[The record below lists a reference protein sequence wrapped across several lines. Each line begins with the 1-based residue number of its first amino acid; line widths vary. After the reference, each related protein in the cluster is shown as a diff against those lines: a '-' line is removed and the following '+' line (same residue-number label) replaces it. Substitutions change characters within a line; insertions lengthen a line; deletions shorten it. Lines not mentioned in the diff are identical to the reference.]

1 MVHAISPKSRVES
14 LANDA
19 VEPFGTDIMIDRVTV
34 AVEDSHKVRTIASL
48 IESAEVVNTRAF
60 SDQTTEKA
68 VDVSKEMSEEI
79 ENVVDEVVAEECREV
94 IDESGPSW
102 WEESDVI
109 MEVMVHEAVEEAAA
123 WLSDHPNAAD
133 RAGVDVEAE
142 ADTAPREPPAHE
154 PSHTS
159 DAATET
165 H

>member
-48 IESAEVVNTRAF
+48 IESAEIVDTRAF

-79 ENVVDEVVAEECREV
+79 GNVVDEVVAEECREV

-109 MEVMVHEAVEEAAA
+109 MEEMVHEAVEEAAA
-123 WLSDHPNAAD
+123 WLSDHRDAAD
-133 RAGVDVEAE
+133 RAGVDVEGGGAI
-142 ADTAPREPPAHE
+142 APR
-154 PSHTS
+154 
-159 DAATET
+159 
-165 H
+165 